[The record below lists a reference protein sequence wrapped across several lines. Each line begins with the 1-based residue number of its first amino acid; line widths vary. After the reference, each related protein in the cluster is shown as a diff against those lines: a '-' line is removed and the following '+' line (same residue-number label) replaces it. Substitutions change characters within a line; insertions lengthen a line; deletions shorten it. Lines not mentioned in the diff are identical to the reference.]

1 MDSQTLIRPSSP
13 AEAAKRKRAAAAP
26 AAVNMDRV
34 AALILGGGQGTR
46 LFPLTATRSKPAI
59 SFGGRYRL
67 IDVPISNCIHS
78 NCRKIFVITQFLSS
92 SLHQH
97 VCRTY
102 RFDSFSSGFI
112 ELLPAEQ
119 RPTPYN
125 WFQGTADAVRQNTSY
140 FIDTPADYFLILS
153 GDQLYNMDFQRMV
166 DFAQQT
172 DADLVIAA
180 LPVAQEEAGRM
191 GILKVDRR
199 HAITEFCEKP
209 QQLEQLELLRSPEAI
224 LEQCGQKT
232 GSPKQW
238 LGSMGIYLFKRQAL
252 LKLLQSDL
260 REDFGRHL
268 IPTNVAQG
276 NTFAYLYNGYW
287 EDIGTIASFYNAN
300 MALTAEFPAFDCF
313 NENRP
318 IYAQQQYLGDA
329 RFSRTC
335 LTNSIVCNGSIV
347 YASEVTRSILGPRS
361 VIGKDTVISDCYV
374 MGNDFYTSPIP
385 STSLP
390 ADLSI
395 GSNCF
400 ITKSIIDKHV
410 HIGKNVRLTN
420 DRKLQYYDSP
430 SAYIRD
436 GIIVVPRGATLPDD
450 FVL

>member
-1 MDSQTLIRPSSP
+1 MDSQTLIRSSNS
-13 AEAAKRKRAAAAP
+13 AQETKKKRSTSP

-97 VCRTY
+97 VSQTY

-153 GDQLYNMDFQRMV
+153 GDQLYNMNFQRMV
-166 DFAQQT
+166 NFAQKT
-172 DADLVIAA
+172 NADLVIAA
-180 LPVAQEEAGRM
+180 LPVAEEEAGRM
-191 GILKVDRR
+191 GILKIDRY

-209 QQLEQLELLRSPEAI
+209 QQQEILELLRSSEEV
-224 LEQCGQKT
+224 LELCGHT
-232 GSPKQW
+232 TVSSRQW

-268 IPTNVAQG
+268 IPTKVAQG

-300 MALTAEFPAFDCF
+300 MALTAKSPAFDCF

-318 IYAQQQYLGDA
+318 IYTQQQYLADA
-329 RFSRTC
+329 RFASRTY
-335 LTNSIVCNGSIV
+335 LTDSIICNGSIIHS
-347 YASEVTRSILGPRS
+347 SEIIRSILGPRS
-361 VIGKDTVISDCYV
+361 IIGKDSIISDSYV
-374 MGNDFYTSPIP
+374 MGNDFYTCPISSSSIP
-385 STSLP
+385 N
-390 ADLSI
+390 DLSI
-395 GSNCF
+395 GSNCC
-400 ITKSIIDKHV
+400 ISKSIIDKHV
-410 HIGKNVRLTN
+410 HIGKNVRLIN
-420 DRKLQYYDSP
+420 EQKLQYYDSP
-430 SAYIRD
+430 NAYIRD